1 MSLPLGIVIRFVLA
15 AVIGAGG
22 AFGVATITA
31 PPTSSAVPG
40 PVSYQLTADAG
51 DQPAAQFGITAIPD
65 QAPIKLAAL
74 PDNATLQLVAYAE
87 PGSAPATNDPGHR
100 PAWLAAAGFP
110 RVVPISQFDGGTL
123 QSFNCTMAAGAMLA
137 RLGYGIVTTGS
148 QLRALQP
155 DQEGGTSLSD
165 LEVSMGRY
173 SVAFSQAPITTL
185 QLRALLYAGAGAVVQ
200 GTYGYV
206 PVDLRLQKDFT
217 AGHAIYLDAFR
228 PASADGPAAYYVVDP
243 LGPTWT
249 GYDGGWWPADV
260 VEAFATS
267 FGGGAVDAAWAFP
280 GGHTPSAYP
289 ILPPASYPSP
299 TAPGSSPSLPP
310 GASPS
315 SGAASPS
322 AGASSPSPSPSPLPS
337 ASAPAPSAGAPSPS
351 PVALPSSNPS
361 ASMPPSGPVGPKL
374 PPDWWNIVGLQVLQ
388 PQSQISVLLGAC
400 AAAPAPAFCPS
411 GIIGIFPPTATPPPT
426 LPPFQTNFDVGLLY
440 ANAIS
445 PGVMQVIFTTPTGS
459 TPALQFWDSSSSTGT
474 ISLAPSVE
482 PALLNGKLVQVA
494 QFPISQGGTY
504 DFIASAAGTGIRAL
518 SPVATIG
525 G

>member
-1 MSLPLGIVIRFVLA
+1 MALPLGIIIRFILA

-22 AFGVATITA
+22 AFGVAAITA
-31 PPTSSAVPG
+31 PPASSAVPG
-40 PVSYQLTADAG
+40 PVSYQLTAVTG

-65 QAPIKLAAL
+65 QTPIKLAAL
-74 PDNATLQLVAYAE
+74 PDDATLQLVAFAE
-87 PGSAPATNDPGHR
+87 PGSVPTTSDPAYR

-110 RVVPISQFDGGTL
+110 RVVPISQFDGGPL

-137 RLGYGIVTTGS
+137 RLGFGIVTTGS

-173 SVAFSQAPITTL
+173 GVAFSQAPITTL

-200 GTYGYV
+200 GTYAYV

-217 AGHAIYLDAFR
+217 AGHAIYIDAFR

-249 GYDGGWWPADV
+249 GYRGGWWPADV
-260 VEAFATS
+260 VEAFATA
-267 FGGGAVDAAWAFP
+267 FGGGSVDAAWAFP
-280 GGHTPSAYP
+280 GGHTPTTYP

-299 TAPGSSPSLPP
+299 TPPGSSPSLPP

-315 SGAASPS
+315 LGAASPS
-322 AGASSPSPSPSPLPS
+322 AAVAVAVALAVTVAVALAITGR
-337 ASAPAPSAGAPSPS
+337 PSPS
-351 PVALPSSNPS
+351 PVALPTTNPTV
-361 ASMPPSGPVGPKL
+361 SMPPSGPVGPKL
-374 PPDWWNIVGLQVLQ
+374 PSDWWDILGLHVLQ

-400 AAAPAPAFCPS
+400 AAAPAPAYCPS
-411 GIIGIFPPTATPPPT
+411 GILGLFPPAATPPPT
-426 LPPFQTNFDVGLLY
+426 LPPFQTNFNVGLLY

-445 PGVMQVIFTTPTGS
+445 PGLMQVIFTTPSGS

-474 ISLAPSVE
+474 LSLAPSVE

-504 DFIASAAGTGIRAL
+504 DFIASAAGTGVRAL